1 MGNSNASEASFSSSF
16 ESLLAVLFQGYD
28 ISTESGGAVSES
40 TVRAAAANDR
50 STSDFGGRIDIL
62 VHNSCYG
69 IRNENC
75 RIEFKRQNA
84 STELL
89 TRQQSKSIRING
101 AVLDD
106 LIAKTNADDMYLIY
120 MDFWGVDGYIAGLK
134 RFENINVADH
144 ISSVRLPI
152 SLVELEDFRTTVKH
166 LYQWRQHVLNQS
178 RKIALGVYREK
189 HNAALRLVDGVCI
202 GELAFHINLSRTMAW
217 SVKGTK
223 AVARQPKT
231 RAKTTTIL
239 GANCSAGIVNIKVRV
254 LYEESS
260 KKRKVTGE
268 KKAKKTVGTVT
279 GHYFNFIFSTLDVL
293 DGHEHLKGCYL
304 VMDNAPI
311 HNSVQIE
318 RLVVCRGYGCV
329 YLPPYSPELNS
340 IEQFWSVV
348 KSRMKRE
355 RMLSEETLRVTD
367 ACNKIYLKD
376 LQGFCRH
383 SHINLQV
390 CLNKEPL

>member
-40 TVRAAAANDR
+40 TVHAAAANDR
-50 STSDFGGRIDIL
+50 STSDFGRRIDIL

-69 IRNENC
+69 IRNEYC
-75 RIEFKRQNA
+75 CIEFKRQNA

-178 RKIALGVYREK
+178 RKIALGVYKEK
-189 HNAALRLVDGVCI
+189 HKYEVVDISRPSTPTCHSPVPANEPLDIAALRLVDGVCI

-260 KKRKVTGE
+260 KKRKVTCE

-279 GHYFNFIFSTLDVL
+279 GHYFNFIVSTLDVL
-293 DGHEHLKGCYL
+293 DRHEHLKGCYL

-340 IEQFWSVV
+340 IEQFWSVIFKAFV
-348 KSRMKRE
+348 VIP
-355 RMLSEETLRVTD
+355 T
-367 ACNKIYLKD
+367 
-376 LQGFCRH
+376 
-383 SHINLQV
+383 
-390 CLNKEPL
+390 

>member
-1 MGNSNASEASFSSSF
+1 
-16 ESLLAVLFQGYD
+16 
-28 ISTESGGAVSES
+28 
-40 TVRAAAANDR
+40 
-50 STSDFGGRIDIL
+50 
-62 VHNSCYG
+62 
-69 IRNENC
+69 
-75 RIEFKRQNA
+75 
-84 STELL
+84 
-89 TRQQSKSIRING
+89 
-101 AVLDD
+101 
-106 LIAKTNADDMYLIY
+106 
-120 MDFWGVDGYIAGLK
+120 
-134 RFENINVADH
+134 
-144 ISSVRLPI
+144 
-152 SLVELEDFRTTVKH
+152 
-166 LYQWRQHVLNQS
+166 
-178 RKIALGVYREK
+178 
-189 HNAALRLVDGVCI
+189 
-202 GELAFHINLSRTMAW
+202 MAW

-239 GANCSAGIVNIKVRV
+239 GAICSAGIVNIKVRV
-254 LYEESS
+254 PYEESS
-260 KKRKVTGE
+260 KKRKVMGE

-279 GHYFNFIFSTLDVL
+279 GHYFNLIVSTLDVL
-293 DGHEHLKGCYL
+293 DRHEHFKGCYL

-329 YLPPYSPELNS
+329 YLSPYSPELNS

-355 RMLSEETLRVTD
+355 RMLSEETLTLRVND

-376 LQGFCRH
+376 LEGFCRH